1 MKEHHPKAGLGKLC
15 RLFGLSRQAYYQSQN
30 RQADEALKE
39 AVVLDMV
46 REIRVK
52 MPRIGTLKLH
62 HMLKDDFKAHHICLG
77 RDGFRSLL
85 REHNLLVKPRK
96 RYYVRTTD
104 SDHPYHKWDD
114 LLATIS
120 LSGPHQLWVSD
131 ITYLRSTK
139 DGFLYLSLITDS
151 YSRKIV
157 GHHLSL
163 SLSARGCVSALNK
176 SIAQL
181 PKQDRAKLIHH
192 SDRGIQYCCDQ
203 YVSLLQSKGIGISMT
218 QNGSPYDNALAERMN
233 GILKTELGL
242 DALFRDYGAALRA
255 VNNAIDTYNSMRPHC
270 SWKLDTPDKVHSR
283 APNPGDQPINPKQLS
298 KQTSRKPKSVSL
310 Q

>member
-15 RLFGLSRQAYYQSQN
+15 RLFGISRQAYYQSQS

-39 AVVLDMV
+39 ALVLDMV
-46 REIRVK
+46 REIRVM
-52 MPRIGTLKLH
+52 MPRIGALKLH
-62 HMLKDDFKAHHICLG
+62 FMLGKQLKAHHISLG
-77 RDGFRSLL
+77 RDSFRNLL
-85 REHNLLVKPRK
+85 RDHNLLVKPRK

-104 SDHPYHKWDD
+104 SDHHYRKWDD
-114 LLATIS
+114 LLGTIS

-181 PKQDRAKLIHH
+181 PKQGRATLIHH
-192 SDRGIQYCCDQ
+192 SDRGIQYCCEQ

-218 QNGSPYDNALAERMN
+218 QSGSPYDNALAERMN
-233 GILKTELGL
+233 GILKDELGL
-242 DALFRDYGAALRA
+242 EAVFQDYGAALRA
-255 VNNAIDTYNSMRPHC
+255 VSNAIDIYNRMRPHY
-270 SWKLDTPDKVHSR
+270 SWKLLTPEHVHNR
-283 APNPGDQPINPKQLS
+283 IPNLSDQPINPKQLS
-298 KQTSRKPKSVSL
+298 KQTSRKPKSVL
-310 Q
+310 L